1 MLNFKDKNN
10 ERTVISMEGKE
21 LTHNN
26 AARDVEEFSGKAPPR
41 SGKCFSNV
49 SLIASVSALI
59 LMTIF
64 FFSFIVPKNMDSFKT
79 DGGIFGSVSSFLV
92 NKALKFGFY
101 VPDNNDNGLNGV
113 AGDNTDDSEDSVS
126 EPPTDFVTEPG
137 SEKPTEEESG
147 GVYETGSE
155 NCSDTEAQATDGE
168 SEFPSETE
176 SQSGSHEEI
185 SGQYI
190 PVADADLSEFEKGVY
205 YINNNTLYRPDTE
218 YLAGKDIPYM
228 YNKGS
233 EYPLVLVLHTH
244 TCEAYSADGKKVFLS
259 NEGIK
264 SPYGTETVVAA
275 GEQTVNILNLNG
287 VPAVHCTVIHDGDS
301 NVDSYKRAEQTIEW
315 MLQMYPSI
323 KYIIDIHRSSEMDE
337 DGNIIRTE
345 SYTGAQEC
353 AQLRITVSAG
363 EQSEWEDNLSLA
375 LKLRQKINGDNLR
388 ICRPVALS
396 GSEFNSK
403 HSYYYLTVDM
413 GSCGNTLDEALAAAE
428 IFGDALSDIIKYG
441 R

>member
-147 GVYETGSE
+147 GG
-155 NCSDTEAQATDGE
+155 DGPAAR
-168 SEFPSETE
+168 S
-176 SQSGSHEEI
+176 
-185 SGQYI
+185 
-190 PVADADLSEFEKGVY
+190 A
-205 YINNNTLYRPDTE
+205 PDTP
-218 YLAGKDIPYM
+218 D
-228 YNKGS
+228 
-233 EYPLVLVLHTH
+233 V
-244 TCEAYSADGKKVFLS
+244 
-259 NEGIK
+259 
-264 SPYGTETVVAA
+264 
-275 GEQTVNILNLNG
+275 
-287 VPAVHCTVIHDGDS
+287 
-301 NVDSYKRAEQTIEW
+301 
-315 MLQMYPSI
+315 
-323 KYIIDIHRSSEMDE
+323 
-337 DGNIIRTE
+337 
-345 SYTGAQEC
+345 
-353 AQLRITVSAG
+353 
-363 EQSEWEDNLSLA
+363 
-375 LKLRQKINGDNLR
+375 
-388 ICRPVALS
+388 
-396 GSEFNSK
+396 
-403 HSYYYLTVDM
+403 
-413 GSCGNTLDEALAAAE
+413 
-428 IFGDALSDIIKYG
+428 
-441 R
+441 